1 MAQNKRIFYA
11 CHGVLISPMG
21 VAPSSTTYAVRGV
34 QSVGVTSNFT
44 LDQALNLVR

>member
-11 CHGVLISPMG
+11 CQGVAITPMG
-21 VAPSSTTYAVRGV
+21 TNPGQLHQVFGV

-44 LDQALNLVR
+44 LDQAF